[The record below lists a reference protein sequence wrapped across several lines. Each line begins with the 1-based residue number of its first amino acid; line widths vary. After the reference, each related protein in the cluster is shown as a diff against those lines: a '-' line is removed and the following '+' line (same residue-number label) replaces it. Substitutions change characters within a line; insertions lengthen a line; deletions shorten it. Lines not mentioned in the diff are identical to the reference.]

1 MFNKKRLLSSVLA
14 GLVMMSSVNAVSFSA
29 FAADDENKIV
39 MTFDGK
45 YDMEDI
51 VDSDFFLTEN
61 DYEVDKKLREI
72 IARKAGVKDVDVITY
87 GDLAKITV
95 LDLGGLELTDVPS
108 CINYMTNLARLDLSS
123 NLLQSDALKKLSLL
137 GCTKLSNI
145 NLSDNYL
152 TAVPSWFV
160 SDRVKNGNI
169 TKNFVDSTARRYLI
183 SNQPTYYL
191 MDGETVD
198 EDSLKNQILKS
209 IRFNDNTLL
218 PEMFFEYNGEPAYPN
233 VPEYYPYQL
242 DIAEWNVPITEG
254 KVVAPAN
261 KTVDVTVKLFKDIDN
276 ANTVVTVKVHLLNG
290 TDLASYKK
298 RLASFVAECETLSK
312 DKYTESTWTNFSY
325 ALDTAKAILEYEN
338 ADIQMLINAYD
349 SLSKAKDKLH
359 YGIKELDA
367 MIKSLVAVGGK
378 YKKDDFTPVSWQAFS
393 NAYEELK
400 AISTNKNATLETA
413 ENAVKRFQSAQA
425 KLVYSTRTV
434 PDKILKEEFQKIFGE
449 DTTITSKGTTY
460 NGTPYTWVFD
470 GRDLTTIADFVP
482 EVKDTDTAETDIMI
496 EAGSASNY
504 RMFATVAT
512 GEFPGKATLKL
523 DVSDKFMKGNYY
535 LYKWDSSAK
544 RSAFSGNVTVTDG
557 IAQIPLTEGGVYY
570 ICPNFQN
577 FVLKSEVYVIDDSK
591 MTLSFFPRKV
601 TTVSVFKNNIDYGSY
616 TTVLD
621 ENGKTVSAGSLVRT
635 GMTIN
640 APNMDKYTISVLG
653 DVDMDGVF
661 STSDLKYAL
670 ELFVGDEISEKESIA
685 TDLDQSSSFTTSDLM
700 LLLESFVNN

>member
-1 MFNKKRLLSSVLA
+1 
-14 GLVMMSSVNAVSFSA
+14 MSSVNAVSFSA

-233 VPEYYPYQL
+233 DPEYYPYQL

-349 SLSKAKDKLH
+349 SLSKAKNKLH

-378 YKKDDFTPVSWQAFS
+378 YKKDDFTPSSWQPFS
-393 NAYEELK
+393 EAYERLK
-400 AISTNKNATLETA
+400 AISTDKNATLETA
-413 ENAVKRFQSAQA
+413 ENAVKRFQSTQA
-425 KLVYSTRTV
+425 ALVYSEKSI
-434 PDKILKEEFQKIFGE
+434 PEKILKEEFQKIFGE
-449 DTTITSKGTTY
+449 NESVITHGTTY
-460 NGTPYTWVFD
+460 NGIPYTWVFD
-470 GRDLTTIADFVP
+470 GKDLTTIADFVP
-482 EVKDTDTAETDIMI
+482 EVKDTDTAENDIMI

-504 RMFATVAT
+504 SMFSTAAT

-591 MTLSFFPRKV
+591 MTLSFFPREV
-601 TTVSVFKNNIDYGSY
+601 TTVSVFQNNIDYGSY

-621 ENGKTVSAGSLVRT
+621 ENGKAVSAGSLVRT